1 MRVKRGTVR
10 KDKHKKILKRAK
22 GFIGRRKS
30 VYKLAKQAVIKA
42 GQYSYRDRKVKK
54 RVFRA
59 FWITRLN
66 AAVHAFGMN
75 YSTFIQKLS
84 VAKIDINRKVLA
96 EMALNDPK
104 SFEAIMNKIK

>member
-10 KDKHKKILKRAK
+10 KDKHKKILKKAK
-22 GFIGRRKS
+22 GFIGRRNS

-59 FWITRLN
+59 LWITRLN
-66 AAVHAFGMN
+66 AAVHGMGMT
-75 YSTFIQKLS
+75 YSTFINKLGT
-84 VAKIDINRKVLA
+84 ANITINRKILA
-96 EMALNDPK
+96 DIAVNEPK
-104 SFEAIMNKIK
+104 VFEAIVAKLK

>member
-10 KDKHKKILKRAK
+10 KDKHKRILRKAK

-54 RVFRA
+54 RVFRSL
-59 FWITRLN
+59 WITRLS
-66 AAVHAFGMN
+66 AAVRGLGMTYSAFIN
-75 YSTFIQKLS
+75 KLGT
-84 VAKIDINRKVLA
+84 ANITINRKILA
-96 EMALNDPK
+96 DIAVNEPK
-104 SFEAIMNKIK
+104 AFEAIVSKLK